1 MLGYLQVNGTLT
13 FKKSYDDSDYY
24 DFNYFAEHTK
34 KKQGYDKLRSKKG
47 KNSRTYTINRQARKK
62 IENATILMRHYQDK
76 KNYTIKFLTLTFAQK
91 HKNPNKAVSRFFNR
105 LMNDKIIENYWW
117 VKEYHPKHYKNTGQK
132 KEHYHCLICV
142 QKYITK
148 NKILQQW
155 QLQAGKETII
165 ISLDNIRV
173 RNKYNSFNYQIVMY
187 VSKYCTKGI
196 DKFTDRVYGMSE
208 NLSKQQNIPIIYA
221 KTIDKLLQNISQN
234 ANLTVNDV
242 IYYREHWNQAYLKTK
257 QAETYF
263 KIKNDMEND
272 ELWQWLYL
280 NAQEFE
286 VEKPKQDDKVRRK
299 KEKQLE
305 LNLEKY
311 KFKKV

>member
-34 KKQGYDKLRSKKG
+34 KKQGYDKLKSKKG

-105 LMNDKIIENYWW
+105 LMNDTIIQNYWW

-142 QKYITK
+142 QKYVTK

-208 NLSKQQNIPIIYA
+208 KLSKQQNIPIIYA
-221 KTIDKLLQNISQN
+221 KTIDNILQNISQN
-234 ANLTVNDV
+234 ANLTVNDI
-242 IYYREHWNQAYLKTK
+242 IYYREHWNQAYIKTK
-257 QAETYF
+257 QAETYL
-263 KIKNDMEND
+263 KIKNDMEKD

-305 LNLEKY
+305 INLEKY